1 MQAVREERSI
11 GQLLKELRD
20 ETTTLLRQ
28 EVDLAKTEMGEKASR
43 VGKNLG
49 SLAVGGGVAF
59 LGALALLAAVI
70 YGLTSI
76 LNQFMS
82 VGVAIWLAPL
92 DRGPRARRHRLQP
105 GPESPRNSQA
115 RESHSQKNHP
125 DLAGEQRMAESKDAL
140 TGTGTPADV
149 GGDPVRDRT
158 YPRRNGSNFRCS
170 GAQNDPR
177 TDPRRSVAPHPR
189 RHDVPV
195 RANSGTSPG
204 STRCRRP

>member
-43 VGKNLG
+43 VGKNVG

-92 DRGPRARRHRLQP
+92 LVGLV
-105 GPESPRNSQA
+105 
-115 RESHSQKNHP
+115 
-125 DLAGEQRMAESKDAL
+125 LAGIGYSLVKKALATLKQESLTPTRTTQTLQENKEWLKARM
-140 TGTGTPADV
+140 
-149 GGDPVRDRT
+149 
-158 YPRRNGSNFRCS
+158 
-170 GAQNDPR
+170 
-177 TDPRRSVAPHPR
+177 H
-189 RHDVPV
+189 
-195 RANSGTSPG
+195 
-204 STRCRRP
+204 

>member
-28 EVDLAKTEMGEKASR
+28 EVDLAKTEMGEKATR

-70 YGLTSI
+70 YGLTSL

-92 DRGPRARRHRLQP
+92 IVGVVLAAIGYSLVQKALATLRQESLTPTRTTQTLQENKEWLKARMH
-105 GPESPRNSQA
+105 
-115 RESHSQKNHP
+115 
-125 DLAGEQRMAESKDAL
+125 
-140 TGTGTPADV
+140 
-149 GGDPVRDRT
+149 
-158 YPRRNGSNFRCS
+158 
-170 GAQNDPR
+170 
-177 TDPRRSVAPHPR
+177 
-189 RHDVPV
+189 
-195 RANSGTSPG
+195 
-204 STRCRRP
+204 

>member
-28 EVDLAKTEMGEKASR
+28 EVDLAKTEMSEKASR
-43 VGKNLG
+43 LGTNLG
-49 SLAVGGGVAF
+49 SLALGGGVAL

-92 DRGPRARRHRLQP
+92 LVGLVLAAIGYSLVQKALATLRQESLTPRKTTETLQENKEWLKARMQ
-105 GPESPRNSQA
+105 
-115 RESHSQKNHP
+115 
-125 DLAGEQRMAESKDAL
+125 
-140 TGTGTPADV
+140 
-149 GGDPVRDRT
+149 
-158 YPRRNGSNFRCS
+158 
-170 GAQNDPR
+170 
-177 TDPRRSVAPHPR
+177 
-189 RHDVPV
+189 
-195 RANSGTSPG
+195 
-204 STRCRRP
+204 

>member
-28 EVDLAKTEMGEKASR
+28 EVDLAKTEISEKASR
-43 VGKNLG
+43 TGRTLG

-59 LGALALLAAVI
+59 LGALALLAAVV

-92 DRGPRARRHRLQP
+92 IVGAALAAIGYSLVQKALATLRQESLTPRKTTETLQENKEWLKARMH
-105 GPESPRNSQA
+105 
-115 RESHSQKNHP
+115 
-125 DLAGEQRMAESKDAL
+125 
-140 TGTGTPADV
+140 
-149 GGDPVRDRT
+149 
-158 YPRRNGSNFRCS
+158 
-170 GAQNDPR
+170 
-177 TDPRRSVAPHPR
+177 
-189 RHDVPV
+189 
-195 RANSGTSPG
+195 
-204 STRCRRP
+204 